1 LLEHILVV
9 EDDELMRISLET
21 ELKLAGYRV
30 SLAECGEQAIELA
43 RHEHFDLVV
52 CDIRMPG
59 INGIDT
65 LNALREIQPSARNIV
80 MTGYADADAP
90 VQAVK
95 LKVDD
100 YLRKPFSADDFL
112 VAVRKALQDQIQELK
127 RQRVTRQ
134 LRSLLLT
141 FGRRLGDGEAA
152 GVAQRAAHRA
162 SRLARV
168 RGLSPARLESL
179 QLACWL
185 QPLRSELGLMDDLKP
200 IGELLELA
208 EESWDGDGPR
218 RWKGTQIPLEGRI
231 LRLALGQEAGVD
243 PELLELLDEN
253 QELPEELPASSSGQ
267 PRALLALAQSYLGAG
282 QFDLCHSALRQ
293 LLASAPEAELEAR
306 AWLTLGQLQLLQ
318 QQPEPAV
325 DSARRAEQTAAG
337 RGLEGVQSR
346 AVLLRAQLGQAQ
358 PEELAQARDRLE
370 ALGDL
375 AGVALS
381 DLWLAISGQVEAS
394 TRLLE
399 GLQEDSRL
407 WIDWVAPLS
416 QALQGQLA
424 NPLLAERVKSAG
436 DRALGLLE
444 NWLAPSAPLELR
456 LRALDLLAPLETPA
470 ARALLAGD
478 FSDHPALAQK
488 SQLLAQRGRSSDAPR
503 LEVYLLGRLR
513 LALGGQLLNDEGISA
528 KKTRSLFA
536 YLCWRL
542 GQEVHEEVLIELFW
556 PEAGPKGK
564 HSLHNAIYQIR
575 KFLRVQ
581 LGDLADDVLQLGP
594 GPSYRLE
601 RHPAL
606 WVDSE
611 DFLEHCQA
619 AQKALLQQ
627 QPAQAVAELR
637 KAELLYRGDLLEALY
652 DEWVEPARQTTQ
664 ERFAQL
670 LSTLGRQS
678 FEQEKYEQSLEYW
691 KRLLQRDNCSE
702 EAYIGCFLAQQAL
715 GRPGEAVRTYHRC
728 AQVLRKELGLGPPPQ
743 LVEMYLKLSGDTRPQ
758 SC

>member
-43 RHEHFDLVV
+43 RQEHFDLVV

-59 INGIDT
+59 LNGIDT
-65 LNALREIQPSARNIV
+65 LSALREMQPAARNIV

-112 VAVRKALQDQIQELK
+112 VAVRKALQDQLQEFK

-141 FGRRLGDGEAA
+141 YGRRLAEGDAA
-152 GVAQRAAHRA
+152 ELALRASHRA
-162 SRLARV
+162 SWLGRV
-168 RGLSPARLESL
+168 QGLSPARIESL
-179 QLACWL
+179 QLACWMQFLRPEL
-185 QPLRSELGLMDDLKP
+185 QLMEDLKP
-200 IGELLELA
+200 IAELLEQA
-208 EESWDGDGPR
+208 EEGWEGGGPR
-218 RWKGTQIPLEGRI
+218 GWQGLQIPLEARI
-231 LRLALGQEAGVD
+231 LRLALGRDTGLD
-243 PELLELLDEN
+243 PALSQLLEEN
-253 QELPEELPASSSGQ
+253 QELPDEPTRPAPGQ
-267 PRALLALAQSYLGAG
+267 PRALLALAQSYLSAG
-282 QFDLCHSALRQ
+282 QFELCSTALSQ
-293 LLASAPEAELEAR
+293 LLDASPEVELQAR
-306 AWLTLGQLQLLQ
+306 AWLTLGQLHLLQ
-318 QQPEPAV
+318 QQPEQAV
-325 DSARRAEQTAAG
+325 HSARQAEEKALG
-337 RGLEGVQSR
+337 RGLEGLQSR
-346 AVLLRAQLGQAQ
+346 AILLRAQVGQARA
-358 PEELAQARDRLE
+358 EELSLARSHLETAGDR
-370 ALGDL
+370 
-375 AGVALS
+375 AGVELC
-381 DLWLAISGQVEAS
+381 DLWLALEGDGEAS
-394 TRLLE
+394 SRLLE
-399 GLQEDSRL
+399 GLEEESRL
-407 WIDWVAPLS
+407 WVDWVQPLS
-416 QALQGQLA
+416 QALRSQL
-424 NPLLAERVKSAG
+424 NHPLLAERVKAAG

-444 NWLAPSAPLELR
+444 TWLLPSAALELR
-456 LRALDLLAPLETPA
+456 LRALDLLAPLDTPA
-470 ARALLAGD
+470 ARALLGGD

-488 SQLLAQRGRSSDAPR
+488 SQLLAQRGQANPVRR

-513 LALGGQLLNDEGISA
+513 LALGGQLLNEEGLNA

-536 YLCWRL
+536 YLAWRR

-564 HSLHNAIYQIR
+564 HSLHNAVYQIR
-575 KFLRVQ
+575 KFLRSQ
-581 LGDLADDVLQLGP
+581 LGDLADEVLQLGP

-601 RHPAL
+601 RHAAL
-606 WVDSE
+606 WVDCE

-619 AQKALLQQ
+619 AQRALLQQ

-652 DEWVEPARQTTQ
+652 DEWVEPARQAAQ

-670 LSTLGRQS
+670 LATLGRHA

-702 EAYIGCFLAQQAL
+702 DAYIGCFLAQQAL
-715 GRPGEAVRTYHRC
+715 GRPGEAVRTYHQC

-743 LVEMYLKLSGDTRPQ
+743 LVEMYLKLSG
-758 SC
+758 S